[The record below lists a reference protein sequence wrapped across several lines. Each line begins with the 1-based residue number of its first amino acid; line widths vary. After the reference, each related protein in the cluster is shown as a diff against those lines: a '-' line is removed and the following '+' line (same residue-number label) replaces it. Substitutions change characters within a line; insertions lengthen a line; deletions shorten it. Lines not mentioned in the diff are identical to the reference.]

1 MQALSR
7 TKGTTNSVLQPTGR
21 AFTLTP
27 ISPTVDS
34 EVVDMAKRLETR
46 FREEEAP
53 IVVRFER
60 LLEKIFQLEADMV
73 ESMAKNLEA
82 LGRKEAS

>member
-1 MQALSR
+1 MHALSR
-7 TKGTTNSVLQPTGR
+7 TEERQTIPTPEPTGR

-27 ISPTVDS
+27 NGNA
-34 EVVDMAKRLETR
+34 EVVEMAIERMAISFKANEK
-46 FREEEAP
+46 P

-60 LLEKIFQLEADMV
+60 LLRKIFRLRLELAEV
-73 ESMAKNLEA
+73 RTKNLVA